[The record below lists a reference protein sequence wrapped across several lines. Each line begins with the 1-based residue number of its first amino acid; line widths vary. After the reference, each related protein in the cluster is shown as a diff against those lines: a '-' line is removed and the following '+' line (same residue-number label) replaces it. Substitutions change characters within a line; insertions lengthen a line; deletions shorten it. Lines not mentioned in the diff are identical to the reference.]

1 MQTAGDNLLSA
12 TRIDKVFP
20 GAKALDKVDF
30 HLRRGEVHAL
40 LGENGAGKST
50 LVKCLT
56 GAYRRDGGT
65 ILLDGVEVDPRDT
78 FNAQKLG
85 IGTVYQEVNL
95 LPNLTVAEN
104 LFLGRQPRRFGFVD
118 VRAMNRQARVL
129 LENYELDL
137 DVTRALDS
145 YSVAIQQVV
154 AIARAVDLSGK
165 VLILD
170 EPTASLDAHE

>member
-1 MQTAGDNLLSA
+1 MQTIGDNLLSA

-20 GAKALDKVDF
+20 GARALDKVDF

-65 ILLDGVEVDPRDT
+65 ILLDGVEIDPRDT

-95 LPNLTVAEN
+95 LPEPD
-104 LFLGRQPRRFGFVD
+104 G
-118 VRAMNRQARVL
+118 
-129 LENYELDL
+129 
-137 DVTRALDS
+137 
-145 YSVAIQQVV
+145 
-154 AIARAVDLSGK
+154 SGK
-165 VLILD
+165 PLPR
-170 EPTASLDAHE
+170 PTAAPVGFRRCPRHEPSGARSCLKTTSSTSTSPARSTAIPSPYSRSSRSPAPSISPARC